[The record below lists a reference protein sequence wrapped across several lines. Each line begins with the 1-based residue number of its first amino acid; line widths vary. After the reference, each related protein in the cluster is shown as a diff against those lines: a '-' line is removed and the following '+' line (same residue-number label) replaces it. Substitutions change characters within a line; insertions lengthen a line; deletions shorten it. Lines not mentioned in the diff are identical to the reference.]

1 MKVSVFHKMTVFRIM
16 NSAGI
21 IFATTPF
28 NMLLSPKFLLRI
40 QGMTSR
46 GSIFEIGDLTA
57 LNIPGILIN
66 QCLTTPLLIVMDPK
80 VQLIR
85 KLFAGQA
92 ETQVSNCS

>member
-1 MKVSVFHKMTVFRIM
+1 M
-16 NSAGI
+16 
-21 IFATTPF
+21 
-28 NMLLSPKFLLRI
+28 
-40 QGMTSR
+40 
-46 GSIFEIGDLTA
+46 FEIGDLTT

-92 ETQVSNCS
+92 ETQVSNCN